1 MEQPNSGSPSETH
14 IDDLVSKLPVREGMV
29 LYKSYWLWP
38 QTAKRVM
45 LLQDMFKARDDD
57 VILATNPKCGTTW
70 LKALAFTITT
80 RALQLRPP
88 QPPSPHPSSPGGCAF
103 PGDPCKRGPNLC

>member
-57 VILATNPKCGTTW
+57 VILATNAKCGTTR
-70 LKALAFTITT
+70 LHDHHP
-80 RALQLRPP
+80 LQLRPP

-103 PGDPCKRGPNLC
+103 AGDPCKRGPNLC